1 MQWRTHRELTRQYV
15 PAFIDSTIIIVII
28 SKQPGVMTLLDHDKS
43 NWRLVVR
50 LQWRIGLYP

>member
-1 MQWRTHRELTRQYV
+1 MQRRTHRELTRQYV
-15 PAFIDSTIIIVII
+15 PAFIDNMIIIVII

-50 LQWRIGLYP
+50 LQ